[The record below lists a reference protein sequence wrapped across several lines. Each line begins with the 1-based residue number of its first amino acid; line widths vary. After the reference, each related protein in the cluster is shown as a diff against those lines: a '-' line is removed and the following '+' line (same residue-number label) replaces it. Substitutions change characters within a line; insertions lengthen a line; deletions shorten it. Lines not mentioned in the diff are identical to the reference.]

1 MLGARSPGF
10 EYDFG
15 MYLLEAANKVRLA
28 ESLLMISA
36 EGDAVSPPFRENA
49 KPEQEDPDFRVLF
62 ESVPG
67 LYLVL
72 DCDLNIVAVSDDYA
86 RATMTRR
93 EEIVGRGIFH
103 VFPDNPN
110 DPTADGMRNLQAS
123 LTTVL
128 LSRKAHAMAIQKYDI
143 RKPESEGG
151 SFEERYWSPLNSP
164 VFHAD
169 GTLAYIIHRVE
180 DVTEFI
186 RLKQQGVKQSEYTE
200 ELQERMEKME
210 AEIYQRS
217 QEANRANDNL
227 RNSEEN
233 LSVTLNSIGDA
244 VLTTDAAGRVT
255 RLNPS
260 AEQLTGWSQQEA
272 IGRPVAEIFH
282 IINQETRRRAAIPVT
297 ETLAKGVVQG
307 LANHTVL
314 IARDGSER
322 PIADSCAPIRN
333 RAGQVIGAVLVFRD
347 VSEEYATQKVLRDS
361 ATHIRT
367 ILSNMADC
375 IVTIDEKGIIETVN
389 PAVERVFQFTA
400 KELVGQ
406 NIKMLMP
413 QPYHDEHDGYLQRYL
428 STGEAHIIERV
439 REVHGRRKNGEVF
452 PLDLKVSEMW
462 LDDGRR
468 FIGIVRDITA
478 RKHTEELLQQAKE
491 KAEFANRAKDSFLA
505 TMSHE
510 IRTPLSGLLGM
521 LELLA
526 LTPLDNEQKKTL
538 QSARDSGHSLLRIL
552 SDILD
557 WSKIEAGK
565 LGLSVQATSIAQ
577 LVQDVVSTYAHVA
590 SAKKLILRHEVDER
604 IGRAHLV
611 DSLRLSQILN
621 NLVSNAIKFTPQGS
635 VQIRA
640 EVLEQLDGG
649 EKIRFSVRDTGIGLD
664 QAQKA
669 RLFQL
674 YAQATDNTARM
685 YGGTGLGLAICKR
698 LAEMMDAHLD
708 LESEPGR
715 GSTFSLTLSLP
726 LTEIKP
732 IQQLSK
738 DIMDMAVAPLVVDV
752 VNAPVVLAVD
762 DHPVNLA
769 LLSRQIELLG
779 LRAEAA
785 QDGESALAIWRSR
798 KIDVIIT
805 DCHMPNMDG
814 YELARAVR
822 DAELREALPR
832 LPIIACT
839 ANALGEENERC
850 RIAGMDEVMVKPTN
864 LTALRAMLLRR
875 LPGLN
880 EIESAPNRESDRQDA
895 DAPIDFS
902 ELANTVPDR
911 AGQIALLRKF
921 QLHQRQ
927 DREQLESCFK
937 EKDTAGVAHMAHRI
951 KGASR
956 MVGARDL
963 ANAYAAIEQAA
974 KRSDFDA
981 VCLGIEIL
989 ADAVGKFESYVSGMT
1004 DAE

>member
-1 MLGARSPGF
+1 MIKSGDETTSSL
-10 EYDFG
+10 
-15 MYLLEAANKVRLA
+15 VRRN
-28 ESLLMISA
+28 
-36 EGDAVSPPFRENA
+36 V
-49 KPEQEDPDFRVLF
+49 KPDQEPDFRALF

-72 DCDLNIVAVSDDYA
+72 DCDFDIVAVSDDYA

-93 EEIVGRGIFH
+93 EDIIGSGIFD

-110 DPTADGMRNLQAS
+110 DPTADGVRNLLAS
-123 LTTVL
+123 LTSVRL
-128 LSRKAHAMAIQKYDI
+128 NRKAHAMAIQKYDI

-151 SFEERYWSPLNSP
+151 GFEERYWSPLNSP

-169 GTLAYIIHRVE
+169 GTLVYIIHRVE

-186 RLKQQGVKQSEYTE
+186 RLKQQGVKQSELTE

-210 AEIYQRS
+210 AEIYQRA
-217 QEANRANDNL
+217 QETNRANDKL

-260 AEQLTGWSQQEA
+260 AEQLMGWSQKEA
-272 IGRPVAEIFH
+272 VGRPVTEIFH
-282 IINQETRRRAAIPVT
+282 IINQETRQPADIPVI
-297 ETLAKGVVQG
+297 ETLEKGVIQG

-322 PIADSCAPIRN
+322 PIADSCAPIRSLT
-333 RAGQVIGAVLVFRD
+333 GQVIGAVLVFRD
-347 VSEEYATQKVLRDS
+347 VSEEYATQKALRDS

-367 ILSNMADC
+367 ILNNMADG
-375 IVTIDEKGIIETVN
+375 IITIDEKGSVETVN
-389 PAVERVFQFTA
+389 PAAERIFQYTG
-400 KELVGQ
+400 KEIIGQ

-413 QPYHDEHDGYLQRYL
+413 PPYHDEHDGYLQHYL
-428 STGEAHIIERV
+428 FTGEAHIIQRV
-439 REVHGRRKNGEVF
+439 REVHGRRKNGSVF

-468 FIGIVRDITA
+468 FIGIVRDITE

-526 LTPLDNEQKKTL
+526 LTPLDKEQKKTL

-577 LVQDVVSTYAHVA
+577 LVQDVVNTYAHVA

-640 EVLEQLDGG
+640 ESLEQLNGA

-715 GSTFSLTLSLP
+715 GSTFSLTLALP

-732 IQQLSK
+732 IQQLSQNAVGV
-738 DIMDMAVAPLVVDV
+738 AVAPLAADV
-752 VNAPVVLAVD
+752 SNAPIVLAVD

-769 LLSRQIELLG
+769 LLLRQIELLG
-779 LRAEAA
+779 LRTEAA

-814 YELARAVR
+814 YELACTVR
-822 DAELREALPR
+822 ETEIREARPR

-864 LTALRAMLLRR
+864 LAALRAMLLRR
-875 LPGLN
+875 LPGLKGV
-880 EIESAPNRESDRQDA
+880 EATPNREAERQDV

-921 QLHQRQ
+921 QLHQRH
-927 DREQLESCFK
+927 DHEQLESCFK

-956 MVGARDL
+956 MVGAREL
-963 ANAYAAIEQAA
+963 ANAYEAIEQAA
-974 KRSDFDA
+974 KRNDFDA
-981 VCLGIEIL
+981 VRLGIEVL
-989 ADAVGKFESYVSGMT
+989 ADAVNKFENYASGLT

>member
-1 MLGARSPGF
+1 
-10 EYDFG
+10 
-15 MYLLEAANKVRLA
+15 
-28 ESLLMISA
+28 MINA
-36 EGDAVSPPFRENA
+36 GDVAVSSPVRSNP
-49 KPEQEDPDFRVLF
+49 KPVQEPDFRALF
-62 ESVPG
+62 QSVPG

-72 DCDLNIVAVSDDYA
+72 DCDFNIVAVSDDYA

-93 EEIVGRGIFH
+93 EEIIGCGIFD
-103 VFPDNPN
+103 VFPDNPD
-110 DPTADGMRNLQAS
+110 DPSADGKRNLQAS
-123 LTTVL
+123 LTAVRLTG
-128 LSRKAHAMAIQKYDI
+128 KAHAMAIQKYDI
-143 RKPESEGG
+143 RKPEADGG
-151 SFEERYWSPLNSP
+151 GFEERYWSPLNSP

-169 GTLAYIIHRVE
+169 GSLAYIIHRVE
-180 DVTEFI
+180 DVTGFI
-186 RLKQQGVKQSEYTE
+186 RLKQQGVEQSELTE
-200 ELQERMEKME
+200 ELRERMERME
-210 AEIYQRS
+210 AEIYQRA
-217 QEANRANDNL
+217 QEATRANDNL
-227 RNSEEN
+227 RDSEEN

-255 RLNPS
+255 RLNPG
-260 AEQLTGWSQQEA
+260 AEQLTGWTQQEA
-272 IGRPVAEIFH
+272 VGRPVGEIFR
-282 IINQETRRRAAIPVT
+282 IINQETRLPAAIPVI
-297 ETLAKGVVQG
+297 ETLAKGVMQG

-347 VSEEYATQKVLRDS
+347 VSEEYATQKALRDR

-375 IVTIDEKGIIETVN
+375 IVTIDQKGIIETVN
-389 PAVERVFQFTA
+389 PAVERVFQYTA
-400 KELVGQ
+400 NELLGQ

-413 QPYHDEHDGYLQRYL
+413 QPYRDEHDGYLQRYL
-428 STGEAHIIERV
+428 STGKAHVIERV
-439 REVHGRRKNGEVF
+439 REVHGRRKNGDIF
-452 PLDLKVSEMW
+452 PIDLKVTEMW

-468 FIGIVRDITA
+468 FIGIVRDITE
-478 RKHTEELLQQAKE
+478 RKRTEEQLQQAKE

-526 LTPLDNEQKKTL
+526 LTSLDNEQKKTL

-565 LGLSVQATSIAQ
+565 LGLSVQATSIAR
-577 LVQDVVSTYAHVA
+577 LVQDVVNTYAHVA
-590 SAKKLILRHEVDER
+590 SAKKLVLQHEVDAR

-635 VQIRA
+635 VHIRA
-640 EVLEQLDGG
+640 EWLGQSDGA

-664 QAQKA
+664 QAQKD

-674 YAQATDNTARM
+674 YTQASDNTARM

-698 LAEMMDAHLD
+698 LAEMMDARLD
-708 LESEPGR
+708 LESELGR
-715 GSTFSLTLSLP
+715 GSTFSLTLGLP

-738 DIMDMAVAPLVVDV
+738 DIMDMAVAPLTTEAA
-752 VNAPVVLAVD
+752 NAPVVLAVD
-762 DHPVNLA
+762 DHPVNL
-769 LLSRQIELLG
+769 LLLLRQIELLG
-779 LRAEAA
+779 LRTESA
-785 QDGESALAIWRSR
+785 QDGESALAVWRSR
-798 KIDVIIT
+798 KVDAIIT
-805 DCHMPNMDG
+805 DCHMPKMDG

-822 DAELREALPR
+822 EAELKEGRSPI
-832 LPIIACT
+832 PIIACT
-839 ANALGEENERC
+839 ANALAEENERC
-850 RIAGMDEVMVKPTN
+850 LSAGMDEVMVKPTN
-864 LTALRAMLLRR
+864 LAALRAMLLQR
-875 LPGLN
+875 LSGLDQVEAAAQPPSGRQEPGT
-880 EIESAPNRESDRQDA
+880 
-895 DAPIDFS
+895 PIDFS
-902 ELANTVPDR
+902 GLADIVPDR

-921 QLHQRQ
+921 QIHQRR
-927 DREQLESCFK
+927 DYEQLKLRF
-937 EKDTAGVAHMAHRI
+937 EKKDMAGMAHMAHRI

-956 MVGARDL
+956 MVGAHEL

-981 VCLGIEIL
+981 VRLGIECL
-989 ADAVGKFESYVSGMT
+989 ADAVSKFENYISGLT
-1004 DAE
+1004 DGDCTPF